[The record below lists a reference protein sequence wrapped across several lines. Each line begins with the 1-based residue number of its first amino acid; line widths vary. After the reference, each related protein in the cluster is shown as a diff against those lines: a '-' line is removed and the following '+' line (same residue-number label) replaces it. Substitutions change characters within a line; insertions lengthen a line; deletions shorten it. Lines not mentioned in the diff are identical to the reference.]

1 MQIEQNGSTWSPD
14 LVLRRLLAIA
24 IVCVGTLIV
33 ASLTASANEH
43 ADEAAQELE
52 KGLNDDGLDLG
63 GRTAVSGNFSVVTI
77 NPEDL
82 STTSLIHVGS
92 TLTRSSDDAR
102 FEYGIGLSVAGML
115 TDSGDI
121 TIVTP
126 SVLARINSD
135 LIGPDDNVLVYLGI
149 VAGVSILEIDVKGG
163 SDTNDESG
171 AFGPKFG
178 AEYYWTSNIAF
189 QIEDTITFDTDEGLT
204 NNLTLGVKYLF

>member
-1 MQIEQNGSTWSPD
+1 
-14 LVLRRLLAIA
+14 
-24 IVCVGTLIV
+24 
-33 ASLTASANEH
+33 
-43 ADEAAQELE
+43 
-52 KGLNDDGLDLG
+52 
-63 GRTAVSGNFSVVTI
+63 
-77 NPEDL
+77 
-82 STTSLIHVGS
+82 
-92 TLTRSSDDAR
+92 
-102 FEYGIGLSVAGML
+102 ML

-163 SDTNDESG
+163 SDINDESG

-204 NNLTLGVKYLF
+204 NNLTLGVKYLFSADLIWNAVRRCLRLRSRPTSKSPEHFSRLRAARTFREMGDSKRNVNAPGRPHVEVITH